1 MSNDNTILLVEDDTF
16 LIDILVQKFKSDGY
30 EVIHAGDGET
40 ALKRVHENDP
50 DLLFL
55 DIILPGM
62 NGFEVLKKLKDDDTI
77 GNIPVA
83 FLSNLGQKEDI
94 EKGKR
99 LGAVD
104 FIVKANHSLDEIVDK
119 AGEIL
124 ASSPKGSTGGKSDD
138 DAATTKSSDTKHPE
152 ETAEQADQT
161 SEADTAQ
168 MNKNSGQQSVADK
181 QSTPQGQKKTQEPN
195 SSSANNQQSKSAA
208 TSSSP
213 ADSSTN
219 ESADAAPEAPSPE

>member
-30 EVIHAGDGET
+30 TVIHAGDGET
-40 ALKRVHENDP
+40 ALKKVHENDP
-50 DLLFL
+50 DLIFL

-124 ASSPKGSTGGKSDD
+124 ASSPKGSTGQSGSGDTGSRE
-138 DAATTKSSDTKHPE
+138 ASTATESAQSN
-152 ETAEQADQT
+152 QT
-161 SEADTAQ
+161 SQSSQINTRQDSSSVSKQANETVQ
-168 MNKNSGQQSVADK
+168 SQQSSGSA
-181 QSTPQGQKKTQEPN
+181 P
-195 SSSANNQQSKSAA
+195 SSGS
-208 TSSSP
+208 
-213 ADSSTN
+213 ADSG
-219 ESADAAPEAPSPE
+219 ADSIPQAPSQE

>member
-30 EVIHAGDGET
+30 TVIHAGDGET
-40 ALKRVHENDP
+40 ALKKVHENDP
-50 DLLFL
+50 DLIFL

-104 FIVKANHSLDEIVDK
+104 FIVKANHSLDEIVAK

-124 ASSPKGSTGGKSDD
+124 ESNPQGSTGESTGNASASD
-138 DAATTKSSDTKHPE
+138 SQP
-152 ETAEQADQT
+152 
-161 SEADTAQ
+161 ADTAEDASQ
-168 MNKNSGQQSVADK
+168 QAKQTDNNQGSQQQSV
-181 QSTPQGQKKTQEPN
+181 ST
-195 SSSANNQQSKSAA
+195 
-208 TSSSP
+208 TSSTG
-213 ADSSTN
+213 AEQQNQTQ
-219 ESADAAPEAPSPE
+219 SAETATTDTTANTSDEAVPEAPSPE